1 MTRKSVLLVLPWLA
15 CGDAG
20 QLHPFASGAMS
31 GSGTDSA
38 SSASDGSGSG
48 GDDGLDGVIY
58 VRCPRTPG
66 LLEVTAD
73 IVVDGATVSATR
85 SFHHADVYDRLPGT
99 NNTAGFVA
107 PCDLMWLRD
116 GAEPTTL
123 WDCSSSA
130 TATDA
135 CVALDPAIAHDGTRA
150 AFVVLQGTIDHYDE
164 QIEAQTL
171 REDAQQSVVGSVQLP
186 NPLFTPVA
194 SRLVVIDLQ
203 TGESW
208 ESVAAAGEIRR
219 SPTFLADGRIAF
231 ASSLPGQPP
240 TQVRESIG
248 EWSNLGGTSRVAL
261 LALDPGDTT
270 PVMLGVHHL
279 TAARAPLQ
287 LRDGRIAHVSTQRTG
302 LQPFRY
308 TNGSPGSPGAFRN
321 VNHIYVQDPDGAR
334 MTALLGQHT
343 HLQGGWYS
351 HSSIASLGQ
360 ASDGRVL
367 AVEGAGPPD
376 AGALLGFAPDVD
388 GREGPAPFTVDPP
401 LVFLP
406 ADLERL
412 TPWAAGPGSF
422 GAAMPP
428 PSLSVDGYADPL
440 AYAGRVRD
448 ASGEPGGGVLLTWTK
463 GACSDVASNDLLPD
477 PKPPATSGNG
487 NLVPLHTLELLGLDN
502 PGCDAGIARATA
514 VPIDHP
520 SALQPIIDTPQ
531 WHELMPVAV
540 RPFAQTHDQEAP
552 TAIEPAHRRA
562 EPHDALPPATPFAL
576 LGASSLL
583 QHETRSVEGNPFAGE
598 VQWALQGAQTSE
610 WQPDEVCGVRIA
622 ALLPNVAGD
631 ETALR
636 SAMGHRVRILA
647 ELPVRKSTDGAI
659 AIDPLG
665 DPDTSFRVRL
675 PADTP
680 LLIASIDCEGRA
692 LTSSQ
697 VPFSLRPGE
706 DRRCGGCHVRSTLPL
721 RFEDTLA
728 ATRPPLLAGDGT
740 VQLLAGGTVLAPTLE
755 FRSGWGLDVEFTR
768 DVWPILETR
777 CASCHASDT
786 AAAGLRLDLA
796 GTDVGSSWWR
806 LAADASQSYVPPAQQ
821 VPVAGTLRKPQLSR
835 YVRFGSARGSLL
847 YWKAANAR
855 TDGRTDASFGA
866 RDGAAADVDFGLD
879 HPTETTAAE
888 LRTLARWID
897 TGAAA
902 GAAALLD
909 AAPPVLVAR
918 IAASDPTTLLVGT
931 VDLGEGIEPD
941 SLAVAWRVAKGW
953 NPLASSPPAASAGVV
968 EISLAGV
975 PDDATL
981 RISVSDASGNVTT
994 VEHPRALLRE
1004 P

>member
-1 MTRKSVLLVLPWLA
+1 MTPRALLLTLVMIG

-20 QLHPFASGAMS
+20 RLHPFASGAMS

-38 SSASDGSGSG
+38 SGGSGEGSSG

-73 IVVDGATVSATR
+73 VVVDGATVTATR

-99 NNTAGFVA
+99 NNATAFLA
-107 PCDLMWLRD
+107 PCDLQWQRD

-130 TATDA
+130 TATAA
-135 CVALDPAIAHDGTRA
+135 CVALDPAISHDGTRV
-150 AFVVLQGTIDHYDE
+150 AFVVLDGTIDRYGE
-164 QIEAQTL
+164 QIEAQVL
-171 REDAQQSVVGSVQLP
+171 RDDAEPGPVGSIDLP
-186 NPLFTPVA
+186 NPRFSPTA
-194 SRLVVIDLQ
+194 SRLVVMDLRSGQ
-203 TGESW
+203 WW
-208 ESVAAAGEIRR
+208 ESPAPPGAIRR
-219 SPTFLADGRIAF
+219 SPTFLADGRVAF
-231 ASSLPGQPP
+231 ASTLPDHPA
-240 TQVRESIG
+240 TQVREG
-248 EWSNLGGTSRVAL
+248 AGDWTNLGGTARVGLLAQADADDVPVAL
-261 LALDPGDTT
+261 GS
-270 PVMLGVHHL
+270 HHL
-279 TAARAPLQ
+279 TAARTPLQ
-287 LRDGRIAHVSTQRTG
+287 LRDGRVAHVSTQRVG
-302 LQPFRY
+302 LLPFRY
-308 TNGSPGSPGAFRN
+308 TNGSPGSPGGFYG
-321 VNHIYVQDPDGAR
+321 VHHVYVQDPDGAR

-360 ASDGRVL
+360 LSDGRVL

-376 AGALLGFAPDVD
+376 AGKLLAFAPDPD
-388 GREGPAPFTVDPP
+388 GREGPAPFTVDAP

-406 ADLERL
+406 ADLELL

-428 PSLSVDGYADPL
+428 PAVSIDGYADPL

-448 ASGEPGGGVLLTWTK
+448 TSGEPGGGVLMTWAK
-463 GACSDVASNDLLPD
+463 GGCSDVGSNELLPE

-487 NLVPLHTLELLGLDN
+487 GLVPLHALERLGLDN
-502 PGCDAGIARATA
+502 PGCDAGIVRAST
-514 VPIDHP
+514 VPIAHP
-520 SALQPIIDTPQ
+520 GALQTVVDTPQ

-540 RPFAQTHDQEAP
+540 RPFAQTHGQDAP
-552 TAIEPAHRRA
+552 TIIEPAHRRA
-562 EPHDALPPATPFAL
+562 APDDALPLATPFAL

-583 QHETRSVEGNPFAGE
+583 QHETRSVEGAPFAGE
-598 VQWALQGAQTSE
+598 IQWALQGAQSSE
-610 WQPDEVCGVRIA
+610 WLPDEVCGVRIA
-622 ALLPNVAGD
+622 ALVPNVAGD
-631 ETALR
+631 DTALR

-647 ELPVRKSTDGAI
+647 ELPVRKSQDGAV

-665 DPDTSFRVRL
+665 DPDTSFRVRV

-680 LLIASIDCEGRA
+680 LVIASLDCDGRV
-692 LTSSQ
+692 LTASQ

-740 VQLLAGGTVLAPTLE
+740 VQLLAGGTTDGPALE
-755 FRSGWGLDVEFTR
+755 QREGWGLELEFSR
-768 DVWPILETR
+768 DVWPILADR
-777 CASCHASDT
+777 CASCHAGES
-786 AAAGLRLDLA
+786 AAAGLRLDLP
-796 GTDVGSSWWR
+796 GTDVGSTWWR
-806 LAADASQSYVPPAQQ
+806 LAADYAQAYVPPAQQ

-855 TDGRTDASFGA
+855 TDGRTDASFGDG
-866 RDGAAADVDFGLD
+866 DGAAADVDFGPE
-879 HPTETTAAE
+879 HPTEATAAE

-902 GAAALLD
+902 GAAVLLD
-909 AAPPVLVAR
+909 AMPPVLVAR
-918 IAASDPTTLLVGT
+918 IAAADPTTLAVGS
-931 VDLGEGIEPD
+931 VDIGDGIAPD
-941 SLAVAWRVAKGW
+941 SLELAWRDDDAW
-953 NPLASSPPAASAGVV
+953 IPLASPPAATAGVIA
-968 EISLAGV
+968 ISLAGV

-981 RISVSDASGNVTT
+981 RIAVSDAAGNTT
-994 VEHPRALLRE
+994 TIEHPRAALLE